1 VIHDSLT
8 DLDRTSLDRLKL
20 AADVILGEG
29 PNIPDP
35 LTAELRSSATAS
47 SAPSSCPPG
56 RSRTAMLASSDMTA
70 PSPTAGWWPGAVI
83 TPAGISLKP
92 CPARVLPVGSA
103 SCS

>member
-35 LTAELRSSATAS
+35 LTTELTIFRDQVECALLLPIHPDS
-47 SAPSSCPPG
+47 G
-56 RSRTAMLASSDMTA
+56 SR
-70 PSPTAGWWPGAVI
+70 AGQ
-83 TPAGISLKP
+83 KHQ
-92 CPARVLPVGSA
+92 
-103 SCS
+103 

>member
-35 LTAELRSSATAS
+35 LTAELTIFRDRVERA
-47 SAPSSCPPG
+47 
-56 RSRTAMLASSDMTA
+56 L
-70 PSPTAGWWPGAVI
+70 
-83 TPAGISLKP
+83 LL
-92 CPARVLPVGSA
+92 PARPGPGSHA
-103 SCS
+103 GRQ